1 MFKPARLIS
10 ASSVPMNSARSSI
23 VIETNPSRIVA
34 LSSLA
39 SSSDH
44 FTPSSIVFLPIG
56 LACIFLMFLAIF
68 LFHPVCSEL
77 GRNCIILS
85 LNALTHCLSASFT
98 PVKRESSSVVSRTF
112 EQPLARRGCSAP
124 IRSGSQCIC
133 ATPVPPGSP
142 RGGEL
147 RTASRY
153 EIASRLERDRT
164 QLILEVGFWFG
175 IVSVPGAPRTER
187 DTQHGR

>member
-77 GRNCIILS
+77 GRDCIILVLS
-85 LNALTHCLSASFT
+85 ALTHCF
-98 PVKRESSSVVSRTF
+98 KRRHH
-112 EQPLARRGCSAP
+112 
-124 IRSGSQCIC
+124 
-133 ATPVPPGSP
+133 P
-142 RGGEL
+142 RQTRIEFVCFKNF
-147 RTASRY
+147 RTASCT
-153 EIASRLERDRT
+153 ATLLGPQSL
-164 QLILEVGFWFG
+164 L
-175 IVSVPGAPRTER
+175 
-187 DTQHGR
+187 GRNAFVQPPCHRVAHRATK